1 MTAAGNSLL
10 QWSLQMNNIWLAFV
24 TGLTTG
30 GVSCLA
36 VQGGLL
42 TSAVTPSSAKASEG
56 QAKFTKLSKVGSF
69 LIAKLIAYTL
79 LGLGLGALGS
89 ALTLTPKFLGWMQ
102 IFAGLFMLVT
112 AARLLNIHPIFRY
125 FQIQPPKSV
134 FRFLRD
140 ETKSKNIFTPAIL
153 GFLTILIPCGI
164 TQAMMALAIA
174 SANPLLGA
182 GIMFAFTLGTSPLF
196 LAMGMAALAL
206 FKKRAFVYAASLV
219 ILILGI
225 ISINTGQVLRGSTH
239 TLQNYWQVLNSS
251 TSKTNGQVAGI
262 KNGIQEVTINIADS
276 GYTADTQILVAN
288 VPVKAKLVTNNVKG
302 CARAFTIPA
311 IGFSKILPQTGTEY
325 IEFTPTKTGKL
336 VYTCSMGMYRGE
348 FNIINKNG

>member
-1 MTAAGNSLL
+1 
-10 QWSLQMNNIWLAFV
+10 MNNVWLAFV

-30 GVSCLA
+30 GISCLA

-42 TSAVTPSSAKASEG
+42 TSSITPYEG
-56 QAKFTKLSKVGSF
+56 EVNTKFTKLSKVGSF
-69 LIAKLIAYTL
+69 LIAKLIAYSL
-79 LGLGLGALGS
+79 LGFGLGTLGS
-89 ALTLTPKFLGWMQ
+89 TLTLTPKLLGWLQ
-102 IFAGLFMLVT
+102 IFAGLFMLAT
-112 AARLLNIHPIFRY
+112 AARLLNIHPVFRY

-134 FRFLRD
+134 FRFLRS

-206 FKKRAFVYAASLV
+206 FKKKAFAYTAALV
-219 ILILGI
+219 ILILGLL
-225 ISINTGQVLRGSTH
+225 SINTGQVLRGSAH
-239 TLQNYWQVLNSS
+239 TFQNYRQALTSS
-251 TSKTNGQVAGI
+251 TPKTKGRVAGI

-288 VPVKAKLVTNNVKG
+288 VPVKAKLVTNNVRG
-302 CARAFTIPA
+302 CARSFTIPA
-311 IGFSKILPQTGTEY
+311 IGFSKVLPQTGTEY

-336 VYTCSMGMYRGE
+336 VYTCSMGMYTGS
-348 FNIINKNG
+348 FNVIERTNSKS

>member
-1 MTAAGNSLL
+1 
-10 QWSLQMNNIWLAFV
+10 MNNIWLAFV

-30 GVSCLA
+30 GISCLA

-42 TSAVTPSSAKASEG
+42 TSAVTPSSAEALEG

-69 LIAKLIAYTL
+69 LIAKLIAYSL
-79 LGLGLGALGS
+79 LGFGLGALGS
-89 ALTLTPKFLGWMQ
+89 TLTLTPRLLGWMQ
-102 IFAGLFMLVT
+102 IFAGLFMLAT

-206 FKKRAFVYAASLV
+206 FKKKAFAYTAALV
-219 ILILGI
+219 ILILGLL
-225 ISINTGQVLRGSTH
+225 SINTGQVLRGSAH
-239 TLQNYWQVLNSS
+239 TLQNYWQVLSV
-251 TSKTNGQVAGI
+251 TPKTKGRVAGI

-288 VPVKAKLVTNNVKG
+288 VPVKAKLVTNNVRG
-302 CARAFTIPA
+302 CARSFTIPA
-311 IGFSKILPQTGTEY
+311 IGFSKVLPQTGTEY

-336 VYTCSMGMYRGE
+336 VYTCSMGMYTGS
-348 FNIINKNG
+348 FNVIERTNSKS